1 MEVFHLALCSYM
13 MGLCWLVQ
21 RVHYP
26 SFLHLTDEQGKQ
38 HAFSHVAP
46 TKWIT
51 APPMIAELASAIY
64 LVYSYQNLFWGFN
77 LLAVLVIWAS
87 TFGLQVPAHN
97 RLAQNWEEKTI
108 RSLINTNWI
117 RTILWSARTITLL
130 YFILL

>member
-1 MEVFHLALCSYM
+1 METLHLTLCSYM

-26 SFLHLTDEQGKQ
+26 SFLHLTPEQGKQ

-51 APPMIAELASAIY
+51 APPMVAELVSAIY
-64 LVYSYQNLFWGFN
+64 LTYLYHNTFWGLN
-77 LLAVLVIWAS
+77 LVAVLIIWAS

-97 RLAQNWEEKTI
+97 SLAENWKEKTV
-108 RSLINTNWI
+108 RHLIKTNWI
-117 RTILWSARTITLL
+117 RTVLWSARTLTLL
-130 YFILL
+130 YFIVL

>member
-1 MEVFHLALCSYM
+1 MEILHLVLCSYM

-26 SFLHLTDEQGKQ
+26 SFLHLTPEQGKK

-51 APPMIAELASAIY
+51 APPMIAELATAIY
-64 LVYSYQNLFWGFN
+64 LVYAFQNLLWSLN
-77 LLAVLVIWAS
+77 LLAVLIIWAS

-97 RLAQNWEEKTI
+97 QLAKNWEDKTI
-108 RSLINTNWI
+108 RYLINTNWI

-130 YFILL
+130 YYLQL